1 MALAGR
7 RGADLSSAGRLGH
20 LALFAEDQA
29 RYVITCRS
37 GDADGIIAEGP
48 AKSIAVSMLGV
59 VTGGSLIV
67 DASTSISLEDLR
79 KVHEAWFPAFMQA

>member
-7 RGADLSSAGRLGH
+7 RGADLSSAGRLDH

-29 RYVITCRS
+29 RSVITCRP
-37 GDADGIIAEGP
+37 GDADGILAEGP
-48 AKSIAVSMLGV
+48 AKSIAVSRLGV

-67 DASTSISLEDLR
+67 GAPASISLEDLR
-79 KVHEAWFPAFMQA
+79 NVHEAWFPAFMQA